1 MIHPSHSRRDLVEV
15 CEIFNIE
22 IEDVYDLTKVELVK
36 ILLEELDNI
45 SYIDPEMDYFFVQDI
60 DSLKRYLSE
69 PNQSKNITVS
79 TKEKNIKD
87 ARRIISYC
95 QSGFNLFPHFK
106 NQTEVY
112 TTGMDIS
119 QHCDIST
126 CRRAIKLLN
135 EDRSLPHK
143 IEPIISNRIRKQIE
157 RKEAVKRKTSGKYLK
172 RTGKFQIT
180 FT

>member
-1 MIHPSHSRRDLVEV
+1 
-15 CEIFNIE
+15 
-22 IEDVYDLTKVELVK
+22 
-36 ILLEELDNI
+36 
-45 SYIDPEMDYFFVQDI
+45 
-60 DSLKRYLSE
+60 
-69 PNQSKNITVS
+69 
-79 TKEKNIKD
+79 
-87 ARRIISYC
+87 
-95 QSGFNLFPHFK
+95 
-106 NQTEVY
+106 
-112 TTGMDIS
+112 MDIS